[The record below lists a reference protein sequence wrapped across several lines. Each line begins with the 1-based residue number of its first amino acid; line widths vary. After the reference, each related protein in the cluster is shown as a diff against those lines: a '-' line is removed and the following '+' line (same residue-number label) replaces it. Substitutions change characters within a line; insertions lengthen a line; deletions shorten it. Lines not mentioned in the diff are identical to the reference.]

1 MIVFLRET
9 IKSLEN
15 EQSDFQKL
23 VATSNDYSVR
33 EKEVVGYETVAQ
45 FNAYWPKTTN
55 ANQEFDQSHT
65 KGCGLFSKKYQS
77 SAVVVQSFIQDF
89 SPIIEIVK
97 NFAAPYG
104 GMALGTISVFFTV
117 AGNKDKMEEG
127 LASAISAI
135 KDRLP
140 GLNMYQHIYNGKD
153 ELDKRLQDR
162 IVSAYKSFIEFCIEA
177 TKYYKGG
184 GPRRWIKALGRPNS
198 ILDKAKEV
206 QDAILDMRL
215 LCDELLDKNVYLIKQ
230 LNLGLVDQVKNLEEQ
245 LLTAKDDN
253 MLIEIQ
259 GLLSLSG
266 YSEETQRKELEKY
279 SEALDSDEQLNAPYF
294 EQMRGQRFDS
304 FKACEE
310 YQSWIESEHS
320 CLLILSGRN
329 NETLFNLD
337 KFWLS
342 PVAMAMIA
350 GFGLPPSQLMSYY
363 VFPHKGELLYR
374 SFSVILLQLLRQK
387 SQVLRQKSQSNELRA
402 ELYELQEHEHGDK
415 TGVKKKD
422 ERLSAF
428 QKVALRVIG
437 FFDETETVY
446 VILDRADRCCDWKE
460 LDHRKP
466 LLKVLVK
473 MVEAARCKLRVLV
486 VINGS
491 QWNVEKRR
499 DELGEKIKGRVI
511 LYTAEQKYSA

>member
-1 MIVFLRET
+1 MSSRGQVTAQSTKRFSKEDLET

-15 EQSDFQKL
+15 EQSEFQKL

-45 FNAYWPKTTN
+45 FNAYWRKTTN

-140 GLNMYQHIYNGKD
+140 GLNMYQHIYNGED

-162 IVSAYKSFIEFCIEA
+162 IVSAYKSFVEFCIEA

-184 GPRRWIKALGRPNS
+184 GPS
-198 ILDKAKEV
+198 
-206 QDAILDMRL
+206 
-215 LCDELLDKNVYLIKQ
+215 
-230 LNLGLVDQVKNLEEQ
+230 LVDRVKNLEDQ
-245 LLTAKDDN
+245 LLTAKDDY

-279 SEALDSDEQLNAPYF
+279 SEALDSDEQLNADYF
-294 EQMRGQRFDS
+294 EQMRGQRLDS

-310 YQSWIESEHS
+310 YKSWIESEHS
-320 CLLILSGRN
+320 CLLILSGKN
-329 NETLFNLD
+329 NETLVRSD
-337 KFWLS
+337 RFWLS

-363 VFPHKGELLYR
+363 VFPPKGELLYR

-387 SQVLRQKSQSNELRA
+387 SQVLRKKSQTNELRA

-415 TGVKKKD
+415 KAMKKKD

-511 LYTAEQKYSA
+511 LYTAEQKYSAWKR